1 MGRCCVCAIVSLLAG
16 ATALSGCAADPE
28 RAAHRMGQPAGK
40 LQLIGE
46 PDFDWYLSGD
56 RRVAPLQVFSDDWR
70 IWLQWYPGQ
79 PQPSILVLEQGG
91 WQVAT
96 PRQNGKFSVLDG
108 QWQQLRFQGGALRAD
123 ARHGRQHLLQDVQ
136 ARSSRL
142 VADSSSARG
151 TPANQPFGEVDAGQ
165 RKRFEVRLEDHTIR
179 QTLIKWAREHQ
190 WRFENSHWSV
200 TVDLP
205 VTAPAAF
212 DGDFIA
218 AVRALLAA
226 TDIAGRPLQPC
237 FYANRV
243 LRVVS
248 ANESCDPTARSVEQR

>member
-1 MGRCCVCAIVSLLAG
+1 
-16 ATALSGCAADPE
+16 
-28 RAAHRMGQPAGK
+28 MGQPSGK

-46 PDFDWYLSGD
+46 PDFDWFLSGD

-70 IWLQWYPGQ
+70 VWLQWYPDQ
-79 PQPSILVLEQGG
+79 PKPSILVLEQGG
-91 WQVAT
+91 WRVAT
-96 PRQNGKFSVLDG
+96 PRQHGKFSVLDG

-123 ARHGRQHLLQDVQ
+123 ARRGRQHLLQSARDSAASQAADSRSVHGGVARQPPGEADVQ
-136 ARSSRL
+136 RR
-142 VADSSSARG
+142 
-151 TPANQPFGEVDAGQ
+151 T
-165 RKRFEVRLEDHTIR
+165 RFEVQLEDHTIR
-179 QTLIKWAREHQ
+179 QTLIRWAREHQ

-205 VTAPAAF
+205 VTAPGVF
-212 DGDFIA
+212 EGDFIG

-243 LRVVS
+243 LRVIS
-248 ANESCDPTARSVEQR
+248 ANESCDPTARSGEPT